1 MRLKKEHIDRI
12 SSLILKN
19 LQSKKLITPRVP
31 EPKILAKIVETI
43 TADMHAE
50 DKLDNDARKMM
61 DTYRQQILSGSLDER
76 KVFQMIKKQLAKE
89 RKMIL

>member
-12 SSLILKN
+12 SKLILAN
-19 LQSKKLITPRVP
+19 LTAKKLITPRVP
-31 EPKILAKIVETI
+31 EARVLGKIHEVILT
-43 TADMHAE
+43 DMRAE
-50 DKLDNDARKMM
+50 DKLDDEARKMM
-61 DTYRQQILSGSLDER
+61 DTYRQQISSGSLDER